1 MAKQTV
7 EQINDSIETQLV
19 IFDLAAEFYGVD
31 IGDVREI
38 IRMQTVTRVPGAPSF
53 VEGVI
58 NLRGRVVPVV
68 DLRKRLN
75 LKVSGQTM
83 ESRIV
88 VVDISGRDVGVI
100 VDGVT
105 EVLRIPLSA
114 VEPPS
119 TMITNV
125 DSDYLKGIAKLE
137 SKLIILLDLNKVLS
151 TAEIQRVAALE
162 AFREV
167 SSSTEEAEKTE
178 PVSSE
183 PVSTAE
189 AKKPEP
195 VSTEPASKVEAKKT
209 EPVSTEPASTV
220 EAKKTEPVSSE
231 PVSAVEAKKTEPVLT
246 EPVST
251 VEAKKT
257 EPVLTEPVSK
267 AEVEVEVEKVVSSA
281 SEEKE
286 VQAEVSGTS

>member
-1 MAKQTV
+1 MKINGKDGEQMAET
-7 EQINDSIETQLV
+7 DSTSTETQLV

-38 IRMQTVTRVPGAPSF
+38 IRMQTITRVPGAPSF

-75 LKVSGQTM
+75 LKVGEQTM

-88 VVDISGRDVGVI
+88 VIDIGGRDVGVI

-137 SKLIILLDLNKVLS
+137 TKLIILLDLNKVLS
-151 TAEIQRVAALE
+151 AAEMQRISALE
-162 AFREV
+162 IAH
-167 SSSTEEAEKTE
+167 TDQPTAAAEAEK
-178 PVSSE
+178 PVANTS
-183 PVSTAE
+183 
-189 AKKPEP
+189 KKKKKKL
-195 VSTEPASKVEAKKT
+195 VKV
-209 EPVSTEPASTV
+209 
-220 EAKKTEPVSSE
+220 
-231 PVSAVEAKKTEPVLT
+231 
-246 EPVST
+246 
-251 VEAKKT
+251 
-257 EPVLTEPVSK
+257 
-267 AEVEVEVEKVVSSA
+267 
-281 SEEKE
+281 
-286 VQAEVSGTS
+286 